1 MKPDYWRLLTSCMIM
16 LIIAM
21 SLQNSTAQTTVNIS
35 VVQAPELVADAGENA
50 TIDVGEEIT
59 IGGSPTAAGGTGS
72 YTYQWNYSS
81 FLDNPYIANP
91 VGIPPGSLTF
101 YVTVTDE
108 EGCTDSDGIYITVI
122 GGTGINDSGTNTG
135 LSIFPN
141 PCNGKFTVAITG
153 IFDEK
158 QVKISITN
166 LSGQRVYENIYN
178 VEPVLEKE
186 IDVSNLSKGF
196 YILTIDGKSTHLER
210 QLIIQ

>member
-21 SLQNSTAQTTVNIS
+21 GLQKSMAQTIIS
-35 VVQAPELVADAGENA
+35 ISAVQAPALVADAGENA

-59 IGGSPTAAGGTGS
+59 IGGSPTATGGTGS

-81 FLDNPYIANP
+81 FLDNPAIANP

-108 EGCTDSDGIYITVI
+108 EGCTDSDGVYITVI
-122 GGTGINDSGTNTG
+122 GGTGINDSETNTG
-135 LSIFPN
+135 LSVFPN
-141 PCNGKFTVAITG
+141 PGNGVLTIVLTG

-158 QVKISITN
+158 QIKISITN
-166 LSGQRVYENIYN
+166 LSGQRVYENICN
-178 VEPVLEKE
+178 FEPVLEKE
-186 IDVSNLSKGF
+186 IDMSYLSKGF